1 MTLIQD
7 VLKVELEKIRVE
19 LGFDNMNFYCST
31 PNEFVD
37 VLLNLTHNDSRL
49 KFPMFFVNST
59 TVKYNNGICTIGEM
73 IIATKT
79 DPLFRAE
86 IRDEQSFKPILLPIY
101 RKLHWSLKSGISNA
115 VMVREGDVKLHY
127 FYGKSGLYGYDGNK
141 LPDYIDAIELNN
153 FQIRIFNKCK
163 L

>member
-1 MTLIQD
+1 MTTIQE
-7 VLKVELEKIRVE
+7 VLKVQLEKIRVK
-19 LGFDNMNFYCST
+19 LGFTNMNFYHST
-31 PNEFVD
+31 PKEFVD
-37 VLLNLTHNDSRL
+37 VLMNLSNTDSRL
-49 KFPMFFVNST
+49 KFPIFFVNST
-59 TVKYNNGICTIGEM
+59 TVKYTEGVCTIGEI

-86 IRDEQSFKPILLPIY
+86 VRDEQSFKPILLPIY
-101 RKLHWSLKSGISNA
+101 REFYWNLKSGIARA
-115 VMVREGDVKLHY
+115 VLVKEGTVRQHY
-127 FYGKSGLYGYDGNK
+127 SYGKEGIYGYDGSI